1 MKPISIRSTG
11 IAALLAFAALGTVA
25 NAATTTTTS
34 TTVTSTTTHAQMHTT
49 NNLKRYSKA
58 TTQHLSRYQRNE
70 CIRRGGVIIKQKSN
84 GQLVCVAKRR

>member
-1 MKPISIRSTG
+1 MKPISIAT
-11 IAALLAFAALGTVA
+11 LLAFAALGSVA
-25 NAATTTTTS
+25 TAA

-49 NNLKRYSKA
+49 NNLHRYSRA
-58 TTQHLSRYQRNE
+58 TVQHLSRYQRNE